1 MNSARILLISGNKLR
16 HPYPVYPLGISY
28 IASYLRKQ
36 LPQISVDLFDCNLA
50 SNEELEQILTTRNY
64 LAIGI
69 SMRNVD
75 NVNFLDEENYVHF
88 YRQLIDLCRAGSAA
102 PIVLGGA
109 GFSIFPELLMSRL
122 APDFGIQ
129 GEGEYAFSSLVQCLL
144 EKRDPSE
151 IAGLLVPQ
159 AEGIRVNPRGSFRE
173 DLCLE
178 FEPELLVYYWRHSGM
193 LNIQT
198 KRGCPFQ
205 CDFCSYPLIE
215 GRNVRTL
222 DAELVVETLARLKQD
237 HGIDYVFFTDSVFNI
252 APSYNQRLAELLI
265 KRQTG
270 VRWGA
275 FFSPRTMSRQDLL
288 LLKQSGLTHM
298 ELGTDSLS
306 EAMLGNYRKAFSVAE
321 VLALSNLCHEL
332 SVHFAHFLILGGF
345 GETPQTL
352 RETFDNAERL
362 PPTVLFPA
370 VGTRIYPGT
379 GVARR
384 ALMDG
389 SIQSEE
395 ELLQS
400 RYYLSPAIDADQLKA
415 QFSSSSHRWVFM
427 DEDLAPGMNRM
438 RQKGYKGPLW
448 EYIVR

>member
-1 MNSARILLISGNKLR
+1 MTSTRVLLISGNRLR

-28 IASYLRKQ
+28 IASYLRKR
-36 LPQISVDLFDCNLA
+36 LPQIVVDLFDCNLA
-50 SNEELEQILTTRNY
+50 STEELQRLLAARNY

-88 YRQLIDLCRAGSAA
+88 YRQLLALCRAGSAA

-109 GFSIFPELLMSRL
+109 GFSIFPELLMARL
-122 APDFGIQ
+122 APDFGIH
-129 GEGEYAFSSLVQCLL
+129 GEGEYAFFALVQCLL
-144 EKRDPSE
+144 EKQDPSG

-159 AEGIRVNPRGSFRE
+159 PAGIRVNPRGPFRE

-222 DAELVVETLARLKQD
+222 DAELVVETLARLKKE

-265 KRQTG
+265 MRETG

-275 FFSPRTMSRQDLL
+275 FFSPRGMSREDLL
-288 LLKQSGLTHM
+288 LFKRSGLTHM

-306 EAMLGNYRKAFSVAE
+306 ETMLGNYRKAFGVAE
-321 VLALSNLCHEL
+321 VLALSQLCHEL
-332 SVHFAHFLILGGF
+332 SLHFAHFLILGGY
-345 GETPQTL
+345 GESAQTL
-352 RETFDNAERL
+352 KETLENAERL

-389 SIQSEE
+389 SLHSEE
-395 ELLQS
+395 DLLLS
-400 RYYLSPAIDADQLKA
+400 RYYLSPGIDVNQLKI
-415 QFSSSSHRWVFM
+415 QVSRSSRRWVFM